1 MQQNGAA
8 EPRDV
13 VAALE
18 RAPRLPDGEEV
29 RFHGY
34 GVMELPL
41 ASGHVLG
48 LRRFPASS
56 IGPAYTSVWHRD
68 PLGRWTFYA
77 DVAPELSCAHFF
89 GAAISAAVVD
99 RITVTWT
106 GPRSFTVVVDRAGLA
121 WAVHLRATASS
132 RLLNATA
139 GALPETLWRSGRALA
154 ALGAVAG
161 RALDLGQL
169 RLSGRTPNGHR
180 FRVAPRRVWL
190 VDAST
195 ALLHGETL
203 GRPDGARPQSHPGDF
218 WIPRRGVFAV
228 GQAYFGEARSDE

>member
-13 VAALE
+13 VAGLE
-18 RAPRLPDGEEV
+18 RAPRLPDGEEL

-34 GVMELPL
+34 GVMGLPL
-41 ASGHVLG
+41 ASGHVLA

-68 PLGRWTFYA
+68 PLGRWTFYV

-89 GAAISAAVVD
+89 GAAITAAVVD

-106 GPRSFTVVVDRAGLA
+106 GPRTFTVVVDRAGLA
-121 WAVHLRATASS
+121 WAVHLRTSTWS
-132 RLLNATA
+132 RLLNSTA
-139 GALPETLWRSGRALA
+139 QAFPDTLWRSGRALA
-154 ALGAVAG
+154 ALGTVAG

-169 RLSGRTPNGHR
+169 RLSGQTPNGHR
-180 FRVAPRRVWL
+180 FRVAPRCVWL
-190 VDAST
+190 VEAST
-195 ALLHGETL
+195 ALLRGEPL
-203 GRPDGARPQSHPGDF
+203 GRPDGACPQSHLGDF

-228 GQAYFGEARSDE
+228 GQAYFGGARSDE